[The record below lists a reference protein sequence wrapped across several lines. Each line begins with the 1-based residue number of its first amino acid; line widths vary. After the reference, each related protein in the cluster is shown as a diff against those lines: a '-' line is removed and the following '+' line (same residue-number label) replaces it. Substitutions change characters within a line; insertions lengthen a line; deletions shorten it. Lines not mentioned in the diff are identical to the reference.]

1 MYECYILCVPKHFL
15 RVRNVD
21 VIIVRSV
28 VCGGAVA
35 QGPLPLYTSLKASS
49 LVVERIED
57 LPCVGATARDS
68 RALRPQGRPTD
79 SDLMSQVGCIHVVM
93 TSGNH
98 INEIKN

>member
-1 MYECYILCVPKHFL
+1 MDEYYILCVPKHFL

-57 LPCVGATARDS
+57 LPCVGATARGS
-68 RALRPQGRPTD
+68 RP
-79 SDLMSQVGCIHVVM
+79 
-93 TSGNH
+93 H
-98 INEIKN
+98 ISSRMHSRRDNFG